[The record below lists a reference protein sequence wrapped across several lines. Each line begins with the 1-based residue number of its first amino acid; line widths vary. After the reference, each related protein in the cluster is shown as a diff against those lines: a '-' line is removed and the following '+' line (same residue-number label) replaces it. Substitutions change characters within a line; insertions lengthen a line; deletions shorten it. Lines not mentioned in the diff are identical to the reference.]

1 MYKYFQYFFYV
12 AWHWNAWLALFVIW
26 HEIKGERKYGIST
39 IGVDELDS
47 LEDIGIDT
55 SHASKYLPVDYFI
68 LEKLMDYVKALDNKK
83 GFLDLGCGKG
93 RALVVAAAYGFNP
106 VIGLDFHPT
115 LSSEAA
121 YLTGTLKDRFPK
133 TSFKVINND
142 AFYFEIPAN
151 VSTIFLF
158 NPFDEVIMSGVMV
171 NILKSQRITP
181 RVIRVLYANPVH
193 KDLFIEEG
201 FKEIFHIKKMTYLEG
216 SVLELVPEKSRAIN

>member
-1 MYKYFQYFFYV
+1 M
-12 AWHWNAWLALFVIW
+12 ALFVIW
-26 HEIKGERKYGIST
+26 HEIKGERKYQINT

-47 LEDIGIDT
+47 LEEIGIDT

-68 LEKLMDYVKALDNKK
+68 LEKLMDFIKSLEDKK

-93 RALVVAAAYGFNP
+93 RALVVAARYGFNP

-121 YLTGTLKDRFPK
+121 DLTGTFKHNYPK
-133 TSFKVINND
+133 TIFKVINND
-142 AFYFEIPAN
+142 AFYFEIPEN

-158 NPFDEVIMSGVMV
+158 NPFDEVIMSGVIG
-171 NILKSQRITP
+171 NILKTLQLTP

-193 KDLFIEEG
+193 KDLFIEVG

-216 SVLELVPEKSRAIN
+216 SVLELQPETI

>member
-1 MYKYFQYFFYV
+1 LYKYLQYFFYI
-12 AWHWNAWLALFVIW
+12 AWNWNAWLALFIIL
-26 HEIKGERKYGIST
+26 HEIKGERKYGINT

-55 SHASKYLPVDYFI
+55 SHASKYLPVDYFV
-68 LEKLMDYVKALDNKK
+68 LEKLMDYVKTLDDKK

-93 RALVVAAAYGFNP
+93 RALVVAAEYGFNP
-106 VIGLDFHPT
+106 VIGLDFHPK

-121 YLTGTLKDRFPK
+121 HLTGTLKERFPH

-142 AFYFEIPAN
+142 AFYFEIPGN

-158 NPFDEVIMSGVMV
+158 NPFDEVIMSGVMG

-181 RVIRVLYANPVH
+181 RTIRVLYANPVH
-193 KDLFIEEG
+193 KNLFIDEG
-201 FKEIFHIKKMTYLEG
+201 FREIWHIKKMTYLEA
-216 SVLELVPEKSRAIN
+216 SVLELQPG